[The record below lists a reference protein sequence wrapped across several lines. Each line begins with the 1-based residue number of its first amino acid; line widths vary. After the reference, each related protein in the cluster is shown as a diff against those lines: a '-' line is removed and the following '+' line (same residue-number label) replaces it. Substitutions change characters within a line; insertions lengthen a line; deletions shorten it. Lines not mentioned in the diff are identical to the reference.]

1 MDDWGIVSRR
11 QRDGGESSIWCG
23 MIRLRRMSHLVRYEV
38 RDRVA
43 LITVDNEGARVPE
56 EGQATRASDIDVMFA
71 DYRRPSSLL
80 EKLAF
85 EGHAFHGGAT

>member
-1 MDDWGIVSRR
+1 MRHDTFAPHVTPGS
-11 QRDGGESSIWCG
+11 GT
-23 MIRLRRMSHLVRYEV
+23 RL

-56 EGQATRASDIDVMFA
+56 EGQATRASDIDVVFA